1 LANTPWGTSG
11 WTEVISDLDGVF
23 INKQPHQRITYDGKS
38 FGFRGSD
45 MASVTDG
52 TSNTIAFGEAE
63 GDLRAVPEMGVI
75 RENNASNQGRKDH
88 WAFGGD
94 DADTNNQ
101 GDMSEFLGSTG
112 VPMNLPRV
120 APGTAAFAAYE
131 LSFGSK
137 HTGGANFGFAD
148 GSVRFI
154 GQTVQPTIY
163 SALGTRNEGES
174 GATEEQ

>member
-1 LANTPWGTSG
+1 
-11 WTEVISDLDGVF
+11 
-23 INKQPHQRITYDGKS
+23 
-38 FGFRGSD
+38 
-45 MASVTDG
+45 
-52 TSNTIAFGEAE
+52 
-63 GDLRAVPEMGVI
+63 
-75 RENNASNQGRKDH
+75 
-88 WAFGGD
+88 
-94 DADTNNQ
+94 
-101 GDMSEFLGSTG
+101 MSEFLGSTG

-154 GQTVQPTIY
+154 AQTIQPALY

-174 GATEEQ
+174 GASEEQ